1 MDNLSGTFK
10 VAGVVESLIESVG
23 VRYLPCPPDPGNPI
37 ENLCSKLKWLIRS
50 EATRTVQALWNAVG
64 KLVDRF
70 HPKECLNY
78 IIHAGYRLKNTAATT
93 T

>member
-1 MDNLSGTFK
+1 M
-10 VAGVVESLIESVG
+10 ESVG
-23 VRYLPCPPDPGNPI
+23 AEVRYLPPYSPDLNPI
-37 ENLCSKLKWLIRS
+37 ENLYSKLKWLIRS